1 MEDFINDAIRVYIQD
16 LKDNDE
22 TLDFS
27 SKEEAEKVRDKIN
40 SLEDIEEKVSIAF
53 DKGIDAWYLV
63 L

>member
-1 MEDFINDAIRVYIQD
+1 MEGFIDDAIRVYIQD
-16 LKDNDE
+16 LKVHDE
-22 TLDFS
+22 TIDFS

-40 SLEDIEEKVSIAF
+40 SLEDIEKVSIAF